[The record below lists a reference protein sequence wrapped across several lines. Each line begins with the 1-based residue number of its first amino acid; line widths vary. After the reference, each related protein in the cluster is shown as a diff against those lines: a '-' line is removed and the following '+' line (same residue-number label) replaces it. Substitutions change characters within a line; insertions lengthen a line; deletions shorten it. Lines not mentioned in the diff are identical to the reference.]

1 MVCVPQPERV
11 NRIPD
16 KTVVLLS
23 NANYTEQETTI
34 NHVELRSYQVTK
46 DRHKGPYSLVTYFLE
61 TLEGDT
67 IEDVLE
73 EGYKG
78 QNVLEDVAAYVT
90 SHLTL
95 QNLILQAIEKL
106 KLTKKK
112 DEKTYQ
118 DLLENLI
125 KKMKQ
130 DGFLSSDK
138 VEQVMRKTPRHLFV
152 PENLQVEAYADGPL
166 PTKDNQTI
174 SQPSVVARMTEL
186 LQVEKGNKVLEVG
199 SGSGWQSAILSFLV
213 GDTGRVY
220 TIDKSSELAEFAR
233 KNHKKAGIAGVQVIE
248 GDGTAGLAEY
258 APFDRIIVTA
268 SCKEIPSPLL
278 EQLSENNGLLIA
290 PVKESLV
297 LIKKTPEGIREIKR
311 EFGYIFAPLVGK
323 HS

>member
-1 MVCVPQPERV
+1 MS
-11 NRIPD
+11 
-16 KTVVLLS
+16 TLLRH
-23 NANYTEQETTI
+23 N
-34 NHVELRSYQVTK
+34 
-46 DRHKGPYSLVTYFLE
+46 RHKLDY
-61 TLEGDT
+61 
-67 IEDVLE
+67 LE

-106 KLTKKK
+106 KLAKKK

-199 SGSGWQSAILSFLV
+199 SGSGWQSAILSFLA

-233 KNHKKAGIAGVQVIE
+233 KNHKKAGIAGAQVIE